1 MRPPT
6 PTRIPHRLSPE
17 SRIPV
22 PWARAASLTA
32 LCAVLLLVAVSVG
45 WAPLLSVDRS
55 IATALHGSARA
66 DPGFTQV
73 NRVLSDWVWDP
84 WTMRALVVSAV
95 VVLLRRGESLAA
107 LWVAAASLL
116 GSAVQQALK
125 ALVGRPRPVWADP
138 VDSAH
143 YAAFPSGHAMT
154 AAVTCGLLL
163 WLLARAGTGT
173 GPRRTAALLAV
184 VSVLGV
190 GFTRLYLG
198 LHWFSDVLAGWLL
211 GACLV
216 AVAAGSYERLA
227 AHRGPWHPEG
237 NVRP

>member
-1 MRPPT
+1 MPPPT

-17 SRIPV
+17 PGV
-22 PWARAASLTA
+22 PFPWARAASLA
-32 LCAVLLLVAVSVG
+32 AVSSLLLLVTVSVG
-45 WAPLLSVDRS
+45 WAPLMSADRS
-55 IATALHGSARA
+55 VAVELHEWALA
-66 DPGFTQV
+66 DPGLTRV
-73 NRVLSDWVWDP
+73 NRILSDWVWDP
-84 WTMRALVVSAV
+84 WTMRALVLSAV
-95 VVLLRRGESLAA
+95 LVLLRRGEGLLA

-125 ALVGRPRPVWADP
+125 ALVGRQRPVWADP
-138 VDSAH
+138 VDSAQ

-163 WLLARAGTGT
+163 WLLARTGAGVRL
-173 GPRRTAALLAV
+173 RRAAALLAV

-198 LHWFSDVLAGWLL
+198 LHWFTDVLAGWLL

-227 AHRGPWHPEG
+227 AHRGPWHPK
-237 NVRP
+237 R

>member
-6 PTRIPHRLSPE
+6 PTPTPVPHHPAPE
-17 SRIPV
+17 PQLPV
-22 PWARAASLTA
+22 PWARTASLTA
-32 LCAVLLLVAVSVG
+32 VVAVLLLVTVSVG
-45 WAPLLSVDRS
+45 WAPLMSVDRS
-55 IATALHGSARA
+55 IATGLHESALA
-66 DPGFTQV
+66 DPGFTRA

-84 WTMRALVVSAV
+84 WTMRALVLCAV
-95 VVLLRRGESLAA
+95 LVLLRRGESLLA

-125 ALVGRPRPVWADP
+125 VLVGRQRPVWADP

-154 AAVTCGLLL
+154 ATVTCGLLL
-163 WLLARAGTGT
+163 WLLTRTGAGPGL
-173 GPRRTAALLAV
+173 RRTAALLAV

-198 LHWFSDVLAGWLL
+198 LHWFTDVLAGWLL
-211 GACLV
+211 GVWLV
-216 AVAAGSYERLA
+216 AAAAGSYERLA
-227 AHRGPWHPEG
+227 LNRGP
-237 NVRP
+237 

>member
-6 PTRIPHRLSPE
+6 PTPTPVPHHPAPE
-17 SRIPV
+17 PQLPV
-22 PWARAASLTA
+22 PWARTASLTA
-32 LCAVLLLVAVSVG
+32 VVAVLLLVTVSVG
-45 WAPLLSVDRS
+45 WAPLMSVDRS
-55 IATALHGSARA
+55 IATGLHESALA
-66 DPGFTQV
+66 DPGFTRA

-84 WTMRALVVSAV
+84 WTMRALVLCAV
-95 VVLLRRGESLAA
+95 LVLLRRGESLLA

-125 ALVGRPRPVWADP
+125 VLVGRQRPVWADP

-154 AAVTCGLLL
+154 ATVTCGLLL
-163 WLLARAGTGT
+163 WLLTRTGAGPGL
-173 GPRRTAALLAV
+173 RRTAALLAV

-198 LHWFSDVLAGWLL
+198 LHWFTDVLAGWLL
-211 GACLV
+211 GVCLV
-216 AVAAGSYERLA
+216 AAAAGSYERLA
-227 AHRGPWHPEG
+227 LNRGP
-237 NVRP
+237 

>member
-6 PTRIPHRLSPE
+6 PTPTPVPHHPPPE
-17 SRIPV
+17 PQLPV
-22 PWARAASLTA
+22 PWARTASLTA
-32 LCAVLLLVAVSVG
+32 VVAMLLLLAVSVG
-45 WAPLLSVDRS
+45 WAPLMSVDRS
-55 IATALHGSARA
+55 IATGLHASALA
-66 DPGFTQV
+66 DPGFTRA

-84 WTMRALVVSAV
+84 WTMRALVLCAV
-95 VVLLRRGESLAA
+95 LVLLRRGESLPA

-125 ALVGRPRPVWADP
+125 VLVGRQRPVWADP

-154 AAVTCGLLL
+154 ATVTCGLLL
-163 WLLARAGTGT
+163 WLLTRTGAGPGL
-173 GPRRTAALLAV
+173 RRTAALLAV

-198 LHWFSDVLAGWLL
+198 LHWFTDVLAGWLL
-211 GACLV
+211 GVCLV
-216 AVAAGSYERLA
+216 AAAAGSYERLA
-227 AHRGPWHPEG
+227 LNRGP
-237 NVRP
+237 